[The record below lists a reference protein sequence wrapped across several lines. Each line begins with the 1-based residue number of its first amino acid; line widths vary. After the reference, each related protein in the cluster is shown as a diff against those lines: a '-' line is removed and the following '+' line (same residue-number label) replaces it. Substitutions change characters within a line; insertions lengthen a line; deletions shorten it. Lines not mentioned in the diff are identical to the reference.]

1 MGEIM
6 GGFAMDQELAERI
19 HSGLSAVAV
28 LPRRMLLETPGV
40 AATVPMLRGV
50 WGAALH
56 DLDAEA
62 YATVFAPNDETATG
76 PGSRSN
82 GMRLRAQRSAGT
94 YEPMPTPG
102 GGDRRTP
109 AVTGSGTAVAAYV
122 LRPAPPDPQFAPALD
137 WILIGDAIRHDAT
150 LLRAWDIA
158 SGMGLGPQRH
168 RFHVR
173 RIVGIEPD
181 DRIAEIPRPWRLD
194 EIQWP
199 IDGNQQVASQAA
211 SRASGTHSQVQPPPR
226 RRADLAARQPCRLIF
241 PVPLRLM
248 SRKRLIET
256 PTLADIVVAVCRR
269 VKAYLPVESLADWDQ
284 ASRWALETARE
295 TPTEP
300 WQGERLDLHRYSGR
314 QRAELELRGVTG
326 YLDLPA
332 GPGPLWPL
340 LAAARWLHLGKG
352 TVMGM
357 GQMEVGC

>member
-1 MGEIM
+1 
-6 GGFAMDQELAERI
+6 MDQELVDRI
-19 HSGLSAVAV
+19 LSALSTIAV

-56 DLDAEA
+56 DLDAEV
-62 YATVFAPNDETATG
+62 YAAVFAPNDETG
-76 PGSRSN
+76 PGRS
-82 GMRLRAQRSAGT
+82 GRSGAGLRAANEWDQEQTLGA
-94 YEPMPTPG
+94 
-102 GGDRRTP
+102 GDRRTP
-109 AVTGSGTAVAAYV
+109 AVTASGTAVAAYI
-122 LRPAPPDPQFAPALD
+122 LRPAPPDPQFAPAMD
-137 WILIGDAIRHDAT
+137 WILIGEAVQHDAM
-150 LLRAWDIA
+150 LGRAWDIA
-158 SGMGLGPQRH
+158 SGMGLGPHRH
-168 RFHVR
+168 RFHLR

-181 DRIAEIPRPWRLD
+181 GKIAEQPRTWRLHEIAWPVD
-194 EIQWP
+194 ENRHVA
-199 IDGNQQVASQAA
+199 NQTAG
-211 SRASGTHSQVQPPPR
+211 RTGRTHSKFHPPHCR
-226 RRADLAARQPCRLIF
+226 SDLATRQPCRLIF

-295 TPTEP
+295 TPAEP
-300 WQGERLDLHRYSGR
+300 WQGQRLDLHRYSGR

-332 GPGPLWPL
+332 GPGRLWPL